1 MDSVNMNL
9 RFTTEAP
16 EDFQNNR
23 LPTLDF
29 VIWMV
34 GGLLYHTYYEK
45 AMKNQLT
52 VMQKSAMSENQ
63 KMAILS
69 NELVRRIS
77 NIHRDVLEEELE
89 GVTEHYIS

>member
-1 MDSVNMNL
+1 
-9 RFTTEAP
+9 
-16 EDFQNNR
+16 
-23 LPTLDF
+23 
-29 VIWMV
+29 
-34 GGLLYHTYYEK
+34 
-45 AMKNQLT
+45 
-52 VMQKSAMSENQ
+52 MQKSAMSENQ